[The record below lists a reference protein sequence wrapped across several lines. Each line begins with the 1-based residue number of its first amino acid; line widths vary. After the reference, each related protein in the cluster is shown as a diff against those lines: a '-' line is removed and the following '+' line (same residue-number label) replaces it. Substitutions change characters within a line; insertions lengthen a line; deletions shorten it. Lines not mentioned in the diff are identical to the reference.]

1 MFFSDNNYRK
11 FNDSIV
17 QEGANLD
24 LEYDLED
31 EVALMEAVLMD
42 GLSSEELEAFLESAD
57 EVNDAIEGE
66 VLLERSI
73 VKLDKFAKLSRAKRI
88 AIYNIAR
95 RKKDP
100 KMKKLVTL
108 WKMEARIQKYLI
120 KKYGNEAGKE
130 AKHMV
135 NKKSITN
142 SNLLKRLLKKQ
153 KLCLIKKFQLKEEKL
168 SKLKKLAC
176 IM

>member
-1 MFFSDNNYRK
+1 MFFSDNSYRK

-17 QEGANLD
+17 QEGASLE

-88 AIYNIAR
+88 AIFNIAR

-108 WKMEARIQKYLI
+108 WKMESRIQKYLI

-130 AKHMV
+130 AKQMV
-135 NKKSITN
+135 NKKATSN
-142 SNLLKRLLKKQ
+142 SKSVKKAAE
-153 KLCLIKKFQLKEEKL
+153 KAKAMFNKEVPVKGR
-168 SKLKKLAC
+168 KA
-176 IM
+176 I

>member
-1 MFFSDNNYRK
+1 MFFSDNSYRK

-88 AIYNIAR
+88 AIFNIAR

-135 NKKSITN
+135 NKKATTN
-142 SNLLKRLLKKQ
+142 SKSVKKAAE
-153 KLCLIKKFQLKEEKL
+153 KAKAMFNKEVPVIGRK
-168 SKLKKLAC
+168 A
-176 IM
+176 I

>member
-17 QEGANLD
+17 QEVANLD

-135 NKKSITN
+135 NKKSISN
-142 SNLLKRLLKKQ
+142 SKSVKKAAE
-153 KLCLIKKFQLKEEKL
+153 KAKAMFNKEVPVKGR
-168 SKLKKLAC
+168 KA
-176 IM
+176 I

>member
-17 QEGANLD
+17 QEGTNLD

-135 NKKSITN
+135 NKKSISN
-142 SNLLKRLLKKQ
+142 SKSVKKAAE
-153 KLCLIKKFQLKEEKL
+153 KAKAMFNKEVPVKGR
-168 SKLKKLAC
+168 KA
-176 IM
+176 I

>member
-135 NKKSITN
+135 NKKSISN
-142 SNLLKRLLKKQ
+142 SKSVKKAAE
-153 KLCLIKKFQLKEEKL
+153 KAKAMFNKEVPVKGR
-168 SKLKKLAC
+168 KA
-176 IM
+176 I

>member
-11 FNDSIV
+11 FDDSIV
-17 QEGANLD
+17 QEGSNLD

-88 AIYNIAR
+88 AIFNIAR

-135 NKKSITN
+135 NKKATSN
-142 SNLLKRLLKKQ
+142 SKSVKKAAE
-153 KLCLIKKFQLKEEKL
+153 KAKAMFNKEVPVKGR
-168 SKLKKLAC
+168 KAV
-176 IM
+176 

>member
-1 MFFSDNNYRK
+1 MFFSDNSYRK

-88 AIYNIAR
+88 AIFNIAR

-108 WKMEARIQKYLI
+108 WKMESRIQKYLI
-120 KKYGNEAGKE
+120 KKYGNEAGRE
-130 AKHMV
+130 AKQMV
-135 NKKSITN
+135 NKKATSN
-142 SNLLKRLLKKQ
+142 SRSVKKAAE
-153 KLCLIKKFQLKEEKL
+153 KAKAMFNKEVPVKGR
-168 SKLKKLAC
+168 KAV
-176 IM
+176 

>member
-142 SNLLKRLLKKQ
+142 SKSVKKAAE
-153 KLCLIKKFQLKEEKL
+153 KAKAMFNKEVPVKGR
-168 SKLKKLAC
+168 KV
-176 IM
+176 I

>member
-17 QEGANLD
+17 QEGTNLD

-142 SNLLKRLLKKQ
+142 SKSVKKAAE
-153 KLCLIKKFQLKEEKL
+153 KAKAMFNKEVPVKGR
-168 SKLKKLAC
+168 KA
-176 IM
+176 I

>member
-31 EVALMEAVLMD
+31 EVALMEAVLMNA
-42 GLSSEELEAFLESAD
+42 LSSEELEAFLESAD

-135 NKKSITN
+135 NKKSISN
-142 SNLLKRLLKKQ
+142 SKSVKKAAE
-153 KLCLIKKFQLKEEKL
+153 KAKAMFNKEVPVKGR
-168 SKLKKLAC
+168 KA
-176 IM
+176 I

>member
-1 MFFSDNNYRK
+1 MFFSDNSYRK

-17 QEGANLD
+17 QESVNAEP
-24 LEYDLED
+24 EYDLED

-100 KMKKLVTL
+100 QMKKLVTL

-130 AKHMV
+130 AKQMV
-135 NKKSITN
+135 NKKGASN
-142 SNLLKRLLKKQ
+142 SKSVKKAAE
-153 KLCLIKKFQLKEEKL
+153 KAKAMFNKEVPVKG
-168 SKLKKLAC
+168 SKAVK
-176 IM
+176 

>member
-1 MFFSDNNYRK
+1 MFFSDNSYRK

-17 QEGANLD
+17 QEGTS
-24 LEYDLED
+24 LELECDLED

-88 AIYNIAR
+88 AIFNIAR

-108 WKMEARIQKYLI
+108 WKMESRIQKYLI

-130 AKHMV
+130 AKQMV
-135 NKKSITN
+135 NKKATSN
-142 SNLLKRLLKKQ
+142 SKSVKKAAE
-153 KLCLIKKFQLKEEKL
+153 KAKAMFNKEVPVKGR
-168 SKLKKLAC
+168 KA
-176 IM
+176 I

>member
-142 SNLLKRLLKKQ
+142 SKSVKKAAE
-153 KLCLIKKFQLKEEKL
+153 KAKAMFNKEVPVKGR
-168 SKLKKLAC
+168 KA
-176 IM
+176 I